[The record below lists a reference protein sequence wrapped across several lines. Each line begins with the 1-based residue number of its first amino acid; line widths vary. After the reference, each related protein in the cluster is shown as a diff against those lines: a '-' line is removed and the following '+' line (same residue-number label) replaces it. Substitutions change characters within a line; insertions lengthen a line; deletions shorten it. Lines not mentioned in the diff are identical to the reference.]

1 MRFLWC
7 AGFILLPVP
16 DAIAV
21 TRLNNFVTEHINVN
35 FPSSRSYTF
44 QFAEPGWVFVR
55 TLAGQAA
62 CMCGSTR

>member
-7 AGFILLPVP
+7 AGFILLPVVAAVP
-16 DAIAV
+16 DAVAA

-44 QFAEPGWVFVR
+44 
-55 TLAGQAA
+55 
-62 CMCGSTR
+62 